1 MNKMIHLDDLKNKT
15 GFTVPEDFF
24 EQNKSEIL
32 RQVIFEEKKP
42 KSKLPWLS
50 LAASLTIVAGA
61 FVLWQINQQTENKKF
76 EQEVTDY
83 LTMQSSAYYD
93 LVDDDQLNAQDFPV
107 SDDIYELSDE
117 DLDQLITTNPAYI
130 IN

>member
-1 MNKMIHLDDLKNKT
+1 
-15 GFTVPEDFF
+15 VPEDFF

-61 FVLWQINQQTENKKF
+61 FVLWQINQQTENKKL
-76 EQEVTDY
+76 EQELTDY
-83 LTMQSSAYYD
+83 LTMQSSSYYD
-93 LVDDDQLNAQDFPV
+93 LVDDDQLNTQDLPV

-117 DLDQLITTNPAYI
+117 DLEQLITTNPSYI